1 MSIAAGSPPLAGAS
15 ASANGRHHFMV
26 SPLLIARIAATS
38 IPDRLGVAAG
48 AVLRYG
54 LVAVVLF
61 FGAFKFTAAE
71 AAGIQ
76 PLVSHSP
83 FLSWLYSV
91 ASVRAV
97 SNGIGTVEIAVALL
111 IAARPF
117 SAALS
122 AAGSLG
128 AIGMFATTLSFLFTT
143 PGVFVSVPGFP
154 VAVPNEIGAFLVKD
168 LFLLGAALW
177 SAAEALY
184 AVRRR

>member
-1 MSIAAGSPPLAGAS
+1 L
-15 ASANGRHHFMV
+15 F
-26 SPLLIARIAATS
+26 ARIADTS
-38 IPDRLGVAAG
+38 FPDRLDGTAG

-54 LVAVVLF
+54 LVAMLLF

-97 SNGIGTVEIAVALL
+97 SNGIGVIEILIAVL
-111 IAARPF
+111 IGARRF
-117 SAALS
+117 SASLCAL
-122 AAGSLG
+122 GSLAAVG
-128 AIGMFATTLSFLFTT
+128 LFATTVSFLVTT
-143 PGVFVSVPGFP
+143 PGVFASVPGFP
-154 VAVPNEIGAFLVKD
+154 VPVPNEIGAFLVKD

-177 SAAEALY
+177 SAAESLRAIRARY
-184 AVRRR
+184 

>member
-15 ASANGRHHFMV
+15 ASACGRHHFMV

-54 LVAVVLF
+54 LVALVLF

-71 AAGIQ
+71 AAAIQ

-91 ASVRAV
+91 CS
-97 SNGIGTVEIAVALL
+97 
-111 IAARPF
+111 ARPSGAPPSR
-117 SAALS
+117 SARSGRAKLSDAL
-122 AAGSLG
+122 
-128 AIGMFATTLSFLFTT
+128 
-143 PGVFVSVPGFP
+143 
-154 VAVPNEIGAFLVKD
+154 
-168 LFLLGAALW
+168 
-177 SAAEALY
+177 
-184 AVRRR
+184 RRRGSSEMSCSSPRSESTRGDAT

>member
-1 MSIAAGSPPLAGAS
+1 MSFATSPHRSAAAS
-15 ASANGRHHFMV
+15 IPVRRSAPF
-26 SPLLIARIAATS
+26 ARIATS
-38 IPDRLGVAAG
+38 SFPERLDGAAG